1 MKKKY
6 FKPEFIVI
14 ELKHNQALLGSSNSK
29 KIQAVNPNDPSSIKY
44 DMDYGGI
51 DEDGDLDPE

>member
-6 FKPEFIVI
+6 FKPEFMVVEI
-14 ELKHNQALLGSSNSK
+14 KHSQALLGSSE
-29 KIQAVNPNDPSSIKY
+29 KIKAIKNPNDPTSIKY

-51 DEDGDLDPE
+51 DEDGELDPD